1 MAMSESESVNIGHSL
16 RRRRQELNLSVEEVA
31 HKTKIRKTYILA
43 IEEERFEELPG
54 KVYIVGFLQNYAR
67 FLGISAQPLVQDFHA
82 ISESTPERTSSR
94 PELRAATLRSR
105 RRGPFGRILLGLFF
119 IVAVGT
125 AVFYSAEILEIVKPS
140 ARQQTT
146 DRPSEKTQAGPE
158 RGSGASL
165 QPSDIADSRPS
176 ATTAAEQASS
186 SRESEVLPAGDT
198 NLPSIPEGGGTLK
211 IISQGQGGFQIAI
224 DGDGFREYLAQPGV
238 TLSWQVQERADLKL
252 DVEGTVRL
260 VIDGQDYVAPG
271 RGELLLRTPAGQEE

>member
-1 MAMSESESVNIGHSL
+1 MSESESINIGHSL

-82 ISESTPERTSSR
+82 ISESAPERTSSR

-119 IVAVGT
+119 LVAVGV
-125 AVFYSAEILEIVKPS
+125 AVFYSAEILEMVKPS
-140 ARQQTT
+140 ARQQTSERET
-146 DRPSEKTQAGPE
+146 ERSQARPEE
-158 RGSGASL
+158 GSGASV
-165 QPSDIADSRPS
+165 QPSDLADSGPS
-176 ATTAAEQASS
+176 ATTDAGQVPPPEKPEIST
-186 SRESEVLPAGDT
+186 AGDIK
-198 NLPSIPEGGGTLK
+198 LPSIPEGGGTLK
-211 IISQGQGGFQIAI
+211 IISQGQGKFQIAI
-224 DGDGFREYLAQPGV
+224 DGDDFREYLAQPGV

-252 DVEGTVRL
+252 DVEGTIRL
-260 VIDGQDYVAPG
+260 VVDGQDYVAPG
-271 RGELLLRTPAGQEE
+271 QGQLLLRTPAGQEE